1 VVRPDTVTSISQSS
15 FVVKVDGK
23 EIYDGDF
30 VASTPKM
37 EITLHYPSWFP
48 INDTSAIKISLSGK
62 QVYNNQFDD
71 INYDTI
77 KREISFIYKPTFL
90 DGEYLFRIFAKNVN
104 GLLESQPAYEVVFNV
119 MNEANIID
127 VYNYPNPFKSNTHFT
142 FRLTQKP
149 DELKIK
155 IYTVAGR
162 LIRELLFPAVN
173 LGSDFNKI
181 EWDGRDQDGDLIA
194 NGVYIYKVI
203 MKKDNETKVVTQKLS
218 VVR

>member
-1 VVRPDTVTSISQSS
+1 
-15 FVVKVDGK
+15 
-23 EIYDGDF
+23 
-30 VASTPKM
+30 
-37 EITLHYPSWFP
+37 
-48 INDTSAIKISLSGK
+48 
-62 QVYNNQFDD
+62 
-71 INYDTI
+71 
-77 KREISFIYKPTFL
+77 
-90 DGEYLFRIFAKNVN
+90 
-104 GLLESQPAYEVVFNV
+104 

-162 LIRELLFPAVN
+162 LIRELLIPAVN

-203 MKKDNETKVVTQKLS
+203 MKKNDETKEVTQKLS